1 MKGMFEFLYFLFK
14 KITTVYCWIEPSL
27 SLHWTASNQYLY
39 LHCIFRWI
47 FCEVHHFSLSRF
59 LERSR
64 NQIAEIGCIDQFHG
78 LITFDTEIL
87 QTWIR
92 NEMTKSS
99 LEEEPINPLK
109 WNKLPRYKN
118 RCLTTSQRG
127 FVWRRWRKRSWSLA
141 FHIVS
146 AVLTQIYISTEAVSS
161 QNNEHH
167 EQIYFAI

>member
-1 MKGMFEFLYFLFK
+1 MAWSN
-14 KITTVYCWIEPSL
+14 ISL
-27 SLHWTASNQYLY
+27 SLSKKIPQNALGIGYSPTYNGRISNRYRY
-39 LHCIFRWI
+39 LHCISCRI